1 VTLFLR
7 ARAPVAFAFAMAIT
21 FASAAVA
28 GNGPEG
34 ARPWLGVAIEKGA
47 SGVRIKDVLADTPA
61 AGAGLTAGDEILSVD
76 ARAVHAPEE
85 LIKAVVDSGIGTTVT
100 VTFKRGTE
108 TKKQAVQL
116 VAKPD
121 ELKLLQQ
128 RLLGIAAPD
137 FDLPVVSGKAPGK
150 LAALKGQ
157 VVLVEFWA
165 TWCPACRSSHPQL
178 SAFAAK
184 HAGKIAV
191 LAVSDE
197 DEATIKAYTSKV
209 KPAFTVLRD
218 AKQKVLADYA
228 VTALPELVVI
238 GKDGK
243 VVHAGIGAGFY
254 LDQALAA
261 AEKAL

>member
-1 VTLFLR
+1 VKVRSLVR
-7 ARAPVAFAFAMAIT
+7 VAFLQL
-21 FASAAVA
+21 VA
-28 GNGPEG
+28 LVALVATPAHARPEG
-34 ARPWLGVAIEKGA
+34 ARPWLGVAIEKGKE
-47 SGVRIKDVLADTPA
+47 GVRVKEVLQGTPA
-61 AGAGLTAGDEILSVD
+61 EGAGLKADDEILAVD
-76 ARAVHAPEE
+76 ARVVHAPEE
-85 LIKAVVDSGIGTTVT
+85 LIAAVVDAGIGTTVT
-100 VTFKRGTE
+100 VSFKRGAE
-108 TKKQAVQL
+108 TKKQTVQL

-128 RLLGIAAPD
+128 RLVGAPAPG
-137 FDLPVVSGKAPGK
+137 FDLPVVAGGAPGK

-165 TWCPACRSSHPQL
+165 TWCPACRSSHPAL
-178 SAFAAK
+178 SAFAK
-184 HAGKIAV
+184 KNAGKIAV

-197 DEATIKAYTSKV
+197 DEATIKGYTDKV
-209 KPAFTVLRD
+209 RPDFTVVRD
-218 AKQKVLADYA
+218 AKQKTLADYF

-254 LDQALAA
+254 LDEALAA